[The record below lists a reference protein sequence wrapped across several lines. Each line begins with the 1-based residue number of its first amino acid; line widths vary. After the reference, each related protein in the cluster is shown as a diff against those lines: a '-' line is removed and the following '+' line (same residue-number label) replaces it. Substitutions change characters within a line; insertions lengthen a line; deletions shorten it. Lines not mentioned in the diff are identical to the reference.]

1 MSGLGRGDMPEQRVV
16 DADYLLLEAPRER
29 KFITGAQAMA
39 EAVKRANVDIAI
51 AYPITPQSEVM
62 HLVGDLWAQGYLRD
76 YYRAEEEYGAMSA
89 IAGAVRG
96 GARAFTATSGPGLL
110 RGLEAIASWPGH
122 RLPAVLGVLTRVV
135 NAPLSIQPDNV
146 EIAYLLHCGMVVLH
160 AENQQDVFDFTLA
173 AFVIA
178 EKVDV
183 YIPVAV
189 CTEGFF
195 VTHAKGYVNM
205 TPEDMKLP
213 PRDPYKAPVP
223 PTDCEIP
230 PARIQRDAP
239 VQKSNFMSYLIHA
252 VWQQEVWSSNIRAMK
267 YIYKY
272 LGGPI
277 EVVNPDAEVFVVAS
291 GCAAA
296 QGREAVRYAQMEG
309 LNVGLVKVKSIRPFP
324 EREIREV
331 LRKAKAVIV
340 PEHNIVG
347 WLAKEVKAVLP
358 NNDIVI
364 GGPRVYGGMTLP
376 VELIMEK
383 IYDAFGIKKERKVVV

>member
-1 MSGLGRGDMPEQRVV
+1 MPEQRVV
-16 DADYLLLEAPRER
+16 DPEYLILEAPRER
-29 KFITGAQAMA
+29 KFITGSQAFA
-39 EAVKRANVDIAI
+39 EAVKRANVDVAI
-51 AYPITPQSEVM
+51 AYPITPQSETM
-62 HLVGDLWAQGYLRD
+62 HLVGDLYAQGYVKD

-110 RGLEAIASWPGH
+110 RGLEAIVSWPGH
-122 RLPAVLGVLTRVV
+122 RIPAVLGVMTRVV

-146 EIAYLLHCGMVVLH
+146 EISYLLNSGLVVLH

-173 AFVIA
+173 GFVIS

-183 YIPVAV
+183 YLPVVVA
-189 CTEGFF
+189 TEGFF
-195 VTHAKGYVNM
+195 VTHAKGYVDLP
-205 TPEDMKLP
+205 PEDMKLP

-252 VWQQEVWSSNIRAMK
+252 VWQQEVWSANRRAAK
-267 YIYKY
+267 WIKHY
-272 LGGPI
+272 LGGLI

-296 QGREAVRYAQMEG
+296 QGREAQRYATMEG
-309 LNVGLVKVKSIRPFP
+309 LNVGLVKVKSLRPFP
-324 EREIREV
+324 VQEIREV
-331 LRKAKAVIV
+331 LKNAKAVIV

-347 WLAKEVKAVLP
+347 WLAKEVKAAIP
-358 NNDIVI
+358 NSGIVVD
-364 GGPRVYGGMTLP
+364 GPRVYGGMTLP
-376 VELIMEK
+376 VELIMDE
-383 IYDAFGIKKERKVVV
+383 IYKAFGIKKEKKTVV

>member
-1 MSGLGRGDMPEQRVV
+1 MPEQRVV
-16 DADYLLLEAPRER
+16 DPEYLIFEAPREK
-29 KFITGAQAMA
+29 KFITGSQAFA

-51 AYPITPQSEVM
+51 AYPITPQSETM
-62 HLVGDLWAQGYLRD
+62 HLVGDLYAQGYVKD

-96 GARAFTATSGPGLL
+96 GARAFSATSGPGLL

-122 RLPAVLGVLTRVV
+122 RIPAVLGVMTRVV

-146 EIAYLLHCGMVVLH
+146 EIAYLLHSGLVVLH

-173 AFVIA
+173 GFVIS

-183 YIPVAV
+183 YLPVVVA
-189 CTEGFF
+189 TEGFF
-195 VTHAKGYVNM
+195 VTHAKGYVEL

-252 VWQQEVWSSNIRAMK
+252 VWQQEVWSANRRAMK
-267 YIYKY
+267 WIYHY
-272 LGGPI
+272 LRGPI

-296 QGREAVRYAQMEG
+296 QGREAQRYAEQEG
-309 LNVGLVKVKSIRPFP
+309 LPVGLLKIKSIRPFP
-324 EREIREV
+324 EKEVREV
-331 LRKAKAVIV
+331 LKKAKAVIV

-347 WLAKEVKAVLP
+347 WLAKEIKAILP
-358 NNDIVI
+358 DNDKVV

-376 VELIMEK
+376 VELIMEE
-383 IYDAFGIKKERKVVV
+383 IYKALGVKKERKIVV

>member
-1 MSGLGRGDMPEQRVV
+1 MPEQRVV

-62 HLVGDLWAQGYLRD
+62 HLVGDIWAQGYLKD

-96 GARAFTATSGPGLL
+96 GVRAFSATSGPGLL

-122 RLPAVLGVLTRVV
+122 RIPAVLGVLTRVV

-146 EIAYLLHCGMVVLH
+146 EIAYLLHCGMIVLH
-160 AENQQDVFDFTLA
+160 AENQQDAFDFTLA
-173 AFVIA
+173 SFVIS

-195 VTHAKGYVNM
+195 VTHAKGYVSM
-205 TPEDMKLP
+205 TPQDMKLP
-213 PRDPYKAPVP
+213 PRDPYEAPVP

-277 EVVNPDAEVFVVAS
+277 EVVNPDAEVFIVAS

-296 QGREAVRYAQMEG
+296 QGREAVRYAQLEG

-324 EREIREV
+324 EKEIREV
-331 LRKAKAVIV
+331 LKKAKAVIV

-347 WLAKEVKAVLP
+347 WLAQEVKAAISD
-358 NNDIVI
+358 NDKVI

-383 IYDAFGIKKERKVVV
+383 VYAALGIKKEKKVVV

>member
-1 MSGLGRGDMPEQRVV
+1 MPEQRVV

-62 HLVGDLWAQGYLRD
+62 HLVGDIWAQGYLKD

-96 GARAFTATSGPGLL
+96 GARAFSATSGPGLL

-122 RLPAVLGVLTRVV
+122 RTPAVLGVLTRVV

-146 EIAYLLHCGMVVLH
+146 EITYLLNCGMVVLH

-173 AFVIA
+173 SFVIS

-195 VTHAKGYVNM
+195 VTHAKGYVRM

-277 EVVNPDAEVFVVAS
+277 EVVNPDAEVFIVAS

-296 QGREAVRYAQMEG
+296 QGREAVRYAQLEG

-324 EREIREV
+324 EKEIREV
-331 LRKAKAVIV
+331 LKKAKAVIV

-347 WLAKEVKAVLP
+347 WLAKEVKAAIP
-358 NNDIVI
+358 DNDKVI

-383 IYDAFGIKKERKVVV
+383 VYAALGIKKEKKVVV

>member
-1 MSGLGRGDMPEQRVV
+1 MPEQRVV

-62 HLVGDLWAQGYLRD
+62 HLVGDLWAQGYLKD

-96 GARAFTATSGPGLL
+96 GVRAFSATSGPGLL

-122 RLPAVLGVLTRVV
+122 RIPAVLGVLTRVV

-146 EIAYLLHCGMVVLH
+146 EIAYLLHCGMIVLH

-173 AFVIA
+173 GFVIS

-195 VTHAKGYVNM
+195 VTHAKGYVSM

-252 VWQQEVWSSNIRAMK
+252 VWQQEVWASNKRAMK

-277 EVVNPDAEVFVVAS
+277 EVVNPDAEVFIVAS

-296 QGREAVRYAQMEG
+296 QGREAVRYAQLEG

-324 EREIREV
+324 EKEIREV
-331 LRKAKAVIV
+331 LKKAKAVIV

-347 WLAKEVKAVLP
+347 WLAQEVKAAIP
-358 NNDIVI
+358 DNDKVI

-383 IYDAFGIKKERKVVV
+383 VYAALGIKKEKKVVV

>member
-1 MSGLGRGDMPEQRVV
+1 MPEQRVV

-62 HLVGDLWAQGYLRD
+62 HLVGDIWAQGYLKD

-96 GARAFTATSGPGLL
+96 GARAFSATSGPGLL
-110 RGLEAIASWPGH
+110 RGIEAIASWPGH
-122 RLPAVLGVLTRVV
+122 RIPAVLGVLTRVV

-146 EIAYLLHCGMVVLH
+146 EIAYLLNCGMVVLH

-173 AFVIA
+173 SFVIS

-252 VWQQEVWSSNIRAMK
+252 VWQQEVWSSNVRAMK

-324 EREIREV
+324 EKEIRQA
-331 LRKAKAVIV
+331 LSKAKAVIV

-358 NNDIVI
+358 DNDKVI

-383 IYDAFGIKKERKVVV
+383 VYDAFGIKKQKKVVV

>member
-1 MSGLGRGDMPEQRVV
+1 MPEQKVV

-62 HLVGDLWAQGYLRD
+62 HLVGDIWAQGYLKD

-96 GARAFTATSGPGLL
+96 GVRAFSATSGPGLL
-110 RGLEAIASWPGH
+110 RGIEAIASWPGH
-122 RLPAVLGVLTRVV
+122 RIPAVLGVLTRVV

-146 EIAYLLHCGMVVLH
+146 EIAYLLHCGMIVLH

-173 AFVIA
+173 GFVIS

-195 VTHAKGYVNM
+195 VTHAKGYVSM

-277 EVVNPDAEVFVVAS
+277 EVVNPDAEVFIVAS

-296 QGREAVRYAQMEG
+296 QGREAVRYAQLEG

-324 EREIREV
+324 EKEIREV
-331 LRKAKAVIV
+331 LKKAKAVIV

-347 WLAKEVKAVLP
+347 WLAQEVKAAIP
-358 NNDIVI
+358 DNDKVI

-383 IYDAFGIKKERKVVV
+383 VYSALGIKKEKKVVV

>member
-1 MSGLGRGDMPEQRVV
+1 MPEQRVV

-62 HLVGDLWAQGYLRD
+62 HLVGDIWAQGYLKD

-96 GARAFTATSGPGLL
+96 GARAFSATSGPGLL

-122 RLPAVLGVLTRVV
+122 RIPAVLGVLTRVV

-146 EIAYLLHCGMVVLH
+146 EIAYLLNCGMVVLH

-173 AFVIA
+173 SFVIS

-183 YIPVAV
+183 YIPIAV

-296 QGREAVRYAQMEG
+296 QGREAVRYAQLEG
-309 LNVGLVKVKSIRPFP
+309 LNVGLVKIKSIRPFP
-324 EREIREV
+324 EKEIRQV
-331 LRKAKAVIV
+331 LSKARAVIV

-347 WLAKEVKAVLP
+347 WLAKEVKACIP
-358 NNDIVI
+358 DNDKVI

-383 IYDAFGIKKERKVVV
+383 IYSALGIKKEKKVVV

>member
-1 MSGLGRGDMPEQRVV
+1 MPEQKVV

-39 EAVKRANVDIAI
+39 EAVKRANVDVAI

-62 HLVGDLWAQGYLRD
+62 HLVGDIWAQGYLKD

-96 GARAFTATSGPGLL
+96 GARAFSATSGPGLL

-122 RLPAVLGVLTRVV
+122 RIPAVLGVLTRVV

-146 EIAYLLHCGMVVLH
+146 EIAYLLHSGIIVLH

-173 AFVIA
+173 SFVIS
-178 EKVDV
+178 EMVDV
-183 YIPVAV
+183 YIPIAV

-252 VWQQEVWSSNIRAMK
+252 VWQQEVWASNIRSMK

-296 QGREAVRYAQMEG
+296 QGREAVRYAQLEG

-324 EREIREV
+324 EKEIRQV
-331 LRKAKAVIV
+331 LSKAKAVIV
-340 PEHNIVG
+340 PEHNIIG
-347 WLAKEVKAVLP
+347 WLAKEVKAAIP
-358 NNDIVI
+358 DNDKVI

-383 IYDAFGIKKERKVVV
+383 IYESLGIKKEKKVVV

>member
-1 MSGLGRGDMPEQRVV
+1 MVQQKVV
-16 DADYLLLEAPRER
+16 DPDYLILEAPRER
-29 KFITGAQAMA
+29 KFITGSQAFA
-39 EAVKRANVDIAI
+39 EAIKRSNVDIAI
-51 AYPITPQSEVM
+51 AYPITPQSETM
-62 HLVGDLWAQGYLRD
+62 HLVGDLWAQGYVKD

-96 GARAFTATSGPGLL
+96 GARAFSATSGPGLL
-110 RGLEAIASWPGH
+110 RGLEAIVSWPGH
-122 RLPAVLGVLTRVV
+122 RIPAVLGVMTRVV

-146 EIAYLLHCGMVVLH
+146 EIAYLLHSGLIVLH

-173 AFVIA
+173 GFVIS

-183 YIPVAV
+183 YLPVVVA
-189 CTEGFF
+189 TEGFF
-195 VTHAKGYVNM
+195 VTHAKGYVELP
-205 TPEDMKLP
+205 PEDMKLP

-252 VWQQEVWSSNIRAMK
+252 VWQQEVWSANERARK
-267 YIYKY
+267 WIKHY
-272 LGGPI
+272 LGGLI
-277 EVVNPDAEVFVVAS
+277 EVVNPDAEVFIVAS

-296 QGREAVRYAQMEG
+296 QGREAQRYAEMEG

-324 EREIREV
+324 ANEIREI
-331 LRKAKAVIV
+331 LKDAKAIIV

-347 WLAKEVKAVLP
+347 WLCKEIKAVIP
-358 NNDIVI
+358 NGDRVVE
-364 GGPRVYGGMTLP
+364 GPRVYGGMTLP
-376 VELIMEK
+376 VELIMDE
-383 IYDAFGIKKERKVVV
+383 IYRVLGIKKEKKTLV

>member
-1 MSGLGRGDMPEQRVV
+1 MPEQRVV
-16 DADYLLLEAPRER
+16 DPEYLILEAPRER
-29 KFITGAQAMA
+29 KFITGSQAFA

-51 AYPITPQSEVM
+51 AYPITPQSETM
-62 HLVGDLWAQGYLRD
+62 HLVGDLYAQGYVKD

-110 RGLEAIASWPGH
+110 RGLEAIVSWPGH
-122 RLPAVLGVLTRVV
+122 RLPAVLGIMTRVV
-135 NAPLSIQPDNV
+135 NAPLSIQPDNI
-146 EIAYLLHCGMVVLH
+146 EISYLLNAGLVVLH

-173 AFVIA
+173 GFVIS

-183 YIPVAV
+183 YLPVVVA
-189 CTEGFF
+189 TEGFF
-195 VTHAKGYVNM
+195 VTHAKGYVYLP
-205 TPEDMKLP
+205 PEDMKLP

-252 VWQQEVWSSNIRAMK
+252 VWQQEVWSANRRAAK
-267 YIYKY
+267 WIKHY
-272 LGGPI
+272 LGGLI
-277 EVVNPDAEVFVVAS
+277 EVVNPDAEVFIVAS

-296 QGREAVRYAQMEG
+296 QGREAQRYATMEG
-309 LNVGLVKVKSIRPFP
+309 LNVGLVKVKSLRPFP
-324 EREIREV
+324 AQEIREV
-331 LRKAKAVIV
+331 LKNAKAVIV

-347 WLAKEVKAVLP
+347 WLAKEVKSVIP
-358 NNDIVI
+358 NSGIVVD
-364 GGPRVYGGMTLP
+364 GPRVYGGMTLP
-376 VELIMEK
+376 VELIMDE
-383 IYDAFGIKKERKVVV
+383 IYKAFGIKKEKKTVV

>member
-1 MSGLGRGDMPEQRVV
+1 MPEQRVV
-16 DADYLLLEAPRER
+16 DPEYLIFEAPRDK
-29 KFITGAQAMA
+29 KFITGSQAFA

-51 AYPITPQSEVM
+51 AYPITPQSETM
-62 HLVGDLWAQGYLRD
+62 HLVGDLYAQGYVKD

-96 GARAFTATSGPGLL
+96 GARAFSATSGPGLL

-122 RLPAVLGVLTRVV
+122 RIPAVLGVMTRVV

-146 EIAYLLHCGMVVLH
+146 EIAYLLHSGLVVLH

-173 AFVIA
+173 GFVIS

-183 YIPVAV
+183 YLPVVVA
-189 CTEGFF
+189 TEGFF
-195 VTHAKGYVNM
+195 VTHAKGYVELP
-205 TPEDMKLP
+205 PEDLKLP

-252 VWQQEVWSSNIRAMK
+252 VWQQEVWSANRRAMK
-267 YIYKY
+267 WIYHY
-272 LGGPI
+272 LRGPI

-296 QGREAVRYAQMEG
+296 QGREAQRYAEQEG
-309 LNVGLVKVKSIRPFP
+309 LPVGLLKIKSIRPFP
-324 EREIREV
+324 EKEVREV
-331 LRKAKAVIV
+331 LKKAKAVIV

-347 WLAKEVKAVLP
+347 WLAKEIKAILP
-358 NNDIVI
+358 DNDKVV

-376 VELIMEK
+376 VELIMEE
-383 IYDAFGIKKERKVVV
+383 IYKALGVKKERKIVV

>member
-1 MSGLGRGDMPEQRVV
+1 MPEQRVV

-62 HLVGDLWAQGYLRD
+62 HLVGDIWAQGYLKD

-96 GARAFTATSGPGLL
+96 GVRAFSATSGPGLL

-122 RLPAVLGVLTRVV
+122 RIPAVLGVLTRVV

-146 EIAYLLHCGMVVLH
+146 EIAYLLHCGMIVLH
-160 AENQQDVFDFTLA
+160 AENQQDAFDFTLA
-173 AFVIA
+173 SFVIS

-195 VTHAKGYVNM
+195 VTHAKGYVSM

-213 PRDPYKAPVP
+213 PRDPYEAPVP

-252 VWQQEVWSSNIRAMK
+252 VWQQEVWSSNIRTMK

-277 EVVNPDAEVFVVAS
+277 EVVNPDAEVFIVAS

-296 QGREAVRYAQMEG
+296 QGREAVRYAQLEG

-324 EREIREV
+324 EKEIREV
-331 LRKAKAVIV
+331 LKKARAVIV

-347 WLAKEVKAVLP
+347 WLAQEVKAAIP
-358 NNDIVI
+358 DNDKVI

-383 IYDAFGIKKERKVVV
+383 VYSALGIKKEKKVVV

>member
-1 MSGLGRGDMPEQRVV
+1 MPEQKVV
-16 DADYLLLEAPRER
+16 EPEYLLLEAPRER
-29 KFITGAQAMA
+29 KFITGSQAFA
-39 EAVKRANVDIAI
+39 EAIKRANVDIAI
-51 AYPITPQSEVM
+51 AYPITPQSETM
-62 HLVGDLWAQGYLRD
+62 HLVGDLYAQGYVKD

-96 GARAFTATSGPGLL
+96 GARAFSATSGPGLL
-110 RGLEAIASWPGH
+110 RGLEAIVSWPGH
-122 RLPAVLGVLTRVV
+122 RIPAVLGVMTRVV

-146 EIAYLLHCGMVVLH
+146 EIAYLLHSGLIVLH

-173 AFVIA
+173 GFVIS

-183 YIPVAV
+183 YLPVVVA
-189 CTEGFF
+189 TEGFF
-195 VTHAKGYVNM
+195 VTHAKGYVELP
-205 TPEDMKLP
+205 PEDIKLP

-252 VWQQEVWSSNIRAMK
+252 VWQQEVWSANRRAMK
-267 YIYKY
+267 WIYKY

-277 EVVNPDAEVFVVAS
+277 EVVNPDAEVFIVAS

-296 QGREAVRYAQMEG
+296 QGREAQRYAQMEG
-309 LNVGLVKVKSIRPFP
+309 LPVGLVKVKSLRPFP
-324 EREIREV
+324 EKEIREA
-331 LRKAKAVIV
+331 LKNAKAVIV

-347 WLAKEVKAVLP
+347 WLAKEVKAVIP
-358 NNDIVI
+358 NSGIVVD
-364 GGPRVYGGMTLP
+364 GPRVYGGMTLP
-376 VELIMEK
+376 VELIMEE
-383 IYDAFGIKKERKVVV
+383 IYKALGIKKEKKTVV

>member
-1 MSGLGRGDMPEQRVV
+1 MPEQRVV
-16 DADYLLLEAPRER
+16 EPEYLILEAPRER
-29 KFITGAQAMA
+29 KFITGSQAFA
-39 EAVKRANVDIAI
+39 EAVKRANVDVAI
-51 AYPITPQSEVM
+51 AYPITPQSETM
-62 HLVGDLWAQGYLRD
+62 HLVGDLYAQGYVKD

-110 RGLEAIASWPGH
+110 RGLEAIVSWPGH
-122 RLPAVLGVLTRVV
+122 RIPVVLGIMTRVV

-146 EIAYLLHCGMVVLH
+146 EISYLLNSGLVVLH

-173 AFVIA
+173 GFVIS

-183 YIPVAV
+183 YLPVVVA
-189 CTEGFF
+189 TEGFF
-195 VTHAKGYVNM
+195 VTHAKGYVDLP
-205 TPEDMKLP
+205 PEDMKLP

-252 VWQQEVWSSNIRAMK
+252 VWQQEVWSANRRAAK
-267 YIYKY
+267 WIKHY
-272 LGGPI
+272 LGGLI
-277 EVVNPDAEVFVVAS
+277 EVVNPDAEVFIVAS

-296 QGREAVRYAQMEG
+296 QGREAQRYATMEG
-309 LNVGLVKVKSIRPFP
+309 LNVGLVKIKSLRPFP
-324 EREIREV
+324 TNELREV
-331 LRKAKAVIV
+331 LKNAKAVIV

-347 WLAKEVKAVLP
+347 WLAKEVKSAIP
-358 NNDIVI
+358 NSGIVVD
-364 GGPRVYGGMTLP
+364 GPRVYGGMTLP
-376 VELIMEK
+376 VELIMDE
-383 IYDAFGIKKERKVVV
+383 IYKAFGIKKEKKTVV

>member
-1 MSGLGRGDMPEQRVV
+1 MPEQRVV

-62 HLVGDLWAQGYLRD
+62 HLVGDIWAQGYLKD

-96 GARAFTATSGPGLL
+96 GARAFSATSGPGLL

-122 RLPAVLGVLTRVV
+122 RIPAVLGVLTRVV

-146 EIAYLLHCGMVVLH
+146 EIAYLLHSGIIVLH

-173 AFVIA
+173 GFVIS

-195 VTHAKGYVNM
+195 VTHAKGYVSM

-277 EVVNPDAEVFVVAS
+277 EVVNPDAEVFIVAS

-296 QGREAVRYAQMEG
+296 QGREAVRYAQLEG

-324 EREIREV
+324 EKEIREV
-331 LRKAKAVIV
+331 LKKAKAVIV

-347 WLAKEVKAVLP
+347 WLAREVKAAIP
-358 NNDIVI
+358 DNDKVI

-383 IYDAFGIKKERKVVV
+383 VYAALGIKKEKKVVV

>member
-1 MSGLGRGDMPEQRVV
+1 
-16 DADYLLLEAPRER
+16 
-29 KFITGAQAMA
+29 
-39 EAVKRANVDIAI
+39 
-51 AYPITPQSEVM
+51 
-62 HLVGDLWAQGYLRD
+62 
-76 YYRAEEEYGAMSA
+76 
-89 IAGAVRG
+89 
-96 GARAFTATSGPGLL
+96 
-110 RGLEAIASWPGH
+110 
-122 RLPAVLGVLTRVV
+122 LGVLTRVV

-173 AFVIA
+173 SFVIS

-195 VTHAKGYVNM
+195 VTHAKGYVSM

-277 EVVNPDAEVFVVAS
+277 EVVNPDAEVFIVAS

-296 QGREAVRYAQMEG
+296 QGREAVRYAQLEG

-324 EREIREV
+324 EKEIREV
-331 LRKAKAVIV
+331 LKKAKAVIV

-347 WLAKEVKAVLP
+347 WLAKEVKAAIP
-358 NNDIVI
+358 DNDKVI

-383 IYDAFGIKKERKVVV
+383 VYSALGIKKEKKVVV

>member
-1 MSGLGRGDMPEQRVV
+1 MPEQRVV

-62 HLVGDLWAQGYLRD
+62 HLVGDIWAQGYLKD

-96 GARAFTATSGPGLL
+96 GVRAFSATSGPGLL
-110 RGLEAIASWPGH
+110 RGIEAIASWPGH
-122 RLPAVLGVLTRVV
+122 RIPAVLGVLTRVV

-160 AENQQDVFDFTLA
+160 AENQQDAFDFTLA
-173 AFVIA
+173 SFVIS

-195 VTHAKGYVNM
+195 VTHAKGYVSM

-252 VWQQEVWSSNIRAMK
+252 VWQQEVWASNKRAMK

-277 EVVNPDAEVFVVAS
+277 EVVNPDAEVFIVAS

-296 QGREAVRYAQMEG
+296 QGREAVRYAQLEG

-324 EREIREV
+324 EKEIREV
-331 LRKAKAVIV
+331 LKKAKAVIV

-347 WLAKEVKAVLP
+347 WLAQEVKAAIP
-358 NNDIVI
+358 DNDKVI

-383 IYDAFGIKKERKVVV
+383 VYAALGIKKERKVVV

>member
-1 MSGLGRGDMPEQRVV
+1 MPEQRVV

-62 HLVGDLWAQGYLRD
+62 HLVGDIWAQGYLKD

-96 GARAFTATSGPGLL
+96 GVRAFSATSGPGLL

-122 RLPAVLGVLTRVV
+122 RIPAVLGVLTRVV

-173 AFVIA
+173 SFVIS
-178 EKVDV
+178 EKEDV

-195 VTHAKGYVNM
+195 VTHAKGYVSM

-277 EVVNPDAEVFVVAS
+277 EVVNPDAEVFIVAS

-296 QGREAVRYAQMEG
+296 QGREAVRYAQLEG

-324 EREIREV
+324 EKEIREV
-331 LRKAKAVIV
+331 LKKAKAVIV

-347 WLAKEVKAVLP
+347 WLAKEVKAAIP
-358 NNDIVI
+358 DNDKVI

-383 IYDAFGIKKERKVVV
+383 VYSALGIKKEKKVVV